1 MKKIILIIASF
12 LIIIIVAF
20 GCNIYK
26 QINAMNKM
34 SRGILIT
41 KDFVK
46 EIPFKRN
53 DGHIVIEATING
65 QKGLFYFD
73 SGAGNIL
80 FKNRIKTDT
89 FDKIGNLSSTDASG
103 KKMEMDLV
111 TIPSLKIGN
120 AVFQD
125 LSFRLIDKFDFLCT
139 DGIVGIIGYSAMRH
153 ANWQIDYENQ
163 TITFSDKLDKL
174 DVKGNKVGL
183 KINSFTYEPQVALY
197 VNDKT
202 PIYFTFDTGNAGNI
216 LADKGTFEQIEYK
229 KYFKF
234 SGGKNTGLAATNKKE
249 FRDSTVYKLSDQLKL
264 GTLKLDPTIIEYDTP
279 KSLNLLGN
287 EVLENYL
294 VTISWS
300 ENAVWLKKIKTS
312 KTSLFNFEYH
322 KIGDKWLITQIEK
335 KLQARFNVQPGDEI
349 LEING
354 LDINTQ
360 NMCTTFPENTIFT
373 IQSQSKK
380 DIVNLKLVNL
390 INK

>member
-1 MKKIILIIASF
+1 M
-12 LIIIIVAF
+12 
-20 GCNIYK
+20 
-26 QINAMNKM
+26 
-34 SRGILIT
+34 
-41 KDFVK
+41 
-46 EIPFKRN
+46 
-53 DGHIVIEATING
+53 
-65 QKGLFYFD
+65 
-73 SGAGNIL
+73 
-80 FKNRIKTDT
+80 
-89 FDKIGNLSSTDASG
+89 
-103 KKMEMDLV
+103 
-111 TIPSLKIGN
+111 
-120 AVFQD
+120 
-125 LSFRLIDKFDFLCT
+125 
-139 DGIVGIIGYSAMRH
+139 
-153 ANWQIDYENQ
+153 
-163 TITFSDKLDKL
+163 
-174 DVKGNKVGL
+174 
-183 KINSFTYEPQVALY
+183 
-197 VNDKT
+197 
-202 PIYFTFDTGNAGNI
+202 
-216 LADKGTFEQIEYK
+216 
-229 KYFKF
+229 
-234 SGGKNTGLAATNKKE
+234 
-249 FRDSTVYKLSDQLKL
+249 SDQLKL